1 MRHEHKSREVI
12 WGGQIMGARYAEAAR
27 DAAKKA
33 LREANRAE
41 AEAWSLQMEGYGGP
55 AQPSPTI
62 GQCINGN
69 GWLEV
74 ECSLQEPRE
83 HTARCDLTSTWYADV
98 ETAGSSEMVLP
109 QGPPRSAVH
118 MIKLTERQK
127 ITPYSWVHPDEER

>member
-1 MRHEHKSREVI
+1 MLTKRWGSGCVPLPSPSGLPPRAGDVVMRHEHKSREVI

-83 HTARCDLTSTWYADV
+83 HTARCDLAST
-98 ETAGSSEMVLP
+98 
-109 QGPPRSAVH
+109 
-118 MIKLTERQK
+118 
-127 ITPYSWVHPDEER
+127 